1 LPEEPERIGARCPVC
16 REPLYE
22 RPVAPEPWAGDRE
35 GQCVTHPASAAVGTC
50 GRCGNY
56 MCVVCRSRWRRRS
69 VCLACLERDLQSQEA
84 SPEEER
90 VHFLQALWALIFGVA
105 AWALALVGVLFIVI
119 PMLADPEHPSLVGV
133 VVGVLIMLVAPVL
146 AVPGLGLGATAIRS
160 RGDHMIL
167 ATIGLILSALMAG
180 AIIGFQ
186 CLSAW
191 RN

>member
-1 LPEEPERIGARCPVC
+1 QEAPPEEA
-16 REPLYE
+16 
-22 RPVAPEPWAGDRE
+22 
-35 GQCVTHPASAAVGTC
+35 
-50 GRCGNY
+50 
-56 MCVVCRSRWRRRS
+56 
-69 VCLACLERDLQSQEA
+69 
-84 SPEEER
+84 R

-105 AWALALVGVLFIVI
+105 AWALALVGALFIVI

-133 VVGVLIMLVAPVL
+133 VVGVLIMLVAPVFAL
-146 AVPGLGLGATAIRS
+146 PGLGLGATAIRS